1 MLKRKV
7 IKSKQEQSKVIDF
20 WLKIMKTLKMKA
32 KHEWIVN
39 KSRDVH

>member
-7 IKSKQEQSKVIDF
+7 IAQQEWSKVIDF

-32 KHEWIVN
+32 KHQWIVN
-39 KSRDVH
+39 KGMNVH